1 MSDRKSS
8 KSVSPS
14 NEHGKINSNQQH
26 TRTSSTPGM
35 KGSFLFLEKN

>member
-1 MSDRKSS
+1 MSDQKSS

-26 TRTSSTPGM
+26 TRTSSTPGI
-35 KGSFLFLEKN
+35 KDSFFIFRKN